1 MGAIARN
8 IANKITTSGVFTS
21 GAITNASV
29 TGITVLANASDGITF
44 ISSQTAS
51 NSASISFTS
60 GLTST
65 YKAYKFVFVNIN
77 PSTTNTQFQFNLSTD
92 SGSNYNVTKTTTFFN
107 ALHNEAD
114 TAAQVNYDGGTD
126 LAQSTSYQTLGRFLG
141 NNSDDSLSGTMSLF
155 NPSSTTYVKH
165 FISNCSNP
173 FVNTADADSPYAFS
187 NFMAGY
193 GNTTS
198 AVNAIRFQMSSGN
211 IDAGTI
217 YMYGIK

>member
-51 NSASISFTS
+51 NSASLSFTS
-60 GLTST
+60 GLNST
-65 YKAYKFVFVNIN
+65 YKAYKFVFSNIH
-77 PSTTNTQFQFNLSTD
+77 PRTDSTNFTFNLSTD
-92 SGSNYNVTKTTTFFN
+92 AGSNYNVTKTSTFFRS
-107 ALHNEAD
+107 LHSESDAY
-114 TAAQVNYDGGTD
+114 TSLNYETGED
-126 LAQSTSYQTLGRFLG
+126 LAQSTGFQRLTQTSSNDADHA
-141 NNSDDSLSGTMSLF
+141 NNGSLTLF

-165 FISNCSNP
+165 FICDLNDVQFDNMSFRL
-173 FVNTADADSPYAFS
+173 FV
-187 NFMAGY
+187 AGY

-198 AVNAIRFQMSSGN
+198 AVNAVRFQMESGN
-211 IDAGTI
+211 FDGTI
-217 YMYGIK
+217 YLYGIK